1 MRDACPLMIFA
12 AGFGTRMG
20 ALTADRPKPMLEVAG
35 RTLIDRAIDIGEAA
49 GCGPVVVNTHYLAE
63 VIEPALSR
71 RNVLI
76 SREAP
81 AILDTGGGLKK
92 ALPLL
97 RGDRIATLNPD
108 VAWIG
113 PNPLAVLLDAPWPIG
128 AGALLL
134 LVPSGRAHA
143 RSGPGDFGIRG
154 DGRLFRGGDWVYTGV
169 QLVRAEAVASMNGEV
184 FSMNRVWDSLVAEG
198 RLHGHVYPGAWCD
211 VGHPEGLATAGRLL
225 RQSA

>member
-12 AGFGTRMG
+12 AGYGTRMG

-35 RTLIDRAIDIGEAA
+35 RTLIDRAIDFGEAA
-49 GCGPVVVNTHYLAE
+49 GCGPVVANTHYLAE

-71 RNVLI
+71 RGVLI
-76 SREAP
+76 SRETP
-81 AILDTGGGLKK
+81 TILDTGGGLKK

-97 RGDRIATLNPD
+97 GGEIIATLNPD

-113 PNPLAVLLDAPWPIG
+113 PNPLDVLRDAAWPAG

-134 LVPSGRAHA
+134 LVPGRHAHA
-143 RSGPGDFGIRG
+143 RSGPGDFDLRT
-154 DGRLFRGGDWVYTGV
+154 DGRLVRGGDWVYTGV
-169 QLVRAEAVASMNGEV
+169 QLVRAEAVASVDDEV

-211 VGHPEGLATAGRLL
+211 VGHPGGLATAEALL
-225 RQSA
+225 RERA